1 MKTLFLIIILFSFN
15 TKGQIAEVDSFN
27 LIRQPV
33 KKDFKTYE
41 LYEKSKK
48 RYNSLKLY
56 DKRIIYR
63 ENWRRDFLQ
72 AYSKLLKLKSY
83 NNLKVQNA
91 LLKDYLIK
99 YKEEKLKYK
108 FNSKL
113 EVQNKINKFDNA
125 FIQVLTLLY
134 NKNLMDYYKKQASGY
149 DEYLKENNK
158 K

>member
-1 MKTLFLIIILFSFN
+1 MKALLIIAMMFSFN

-27 LIRQPV
+27 LIQQPV
-33 KKDFKTYE
+33 KKDFKAYE

-48 RYNSLKLY
+48 KYNSLKLY

-83 NNLKVQNA
+83 NSLKVQNA
-91 LLKDYLIK
+91 LLKDYFLK
-99 YKEEKLKYK
+99 YKEEQLKYK
-108 FNSKL
+108 FNSIL
-113 EVQNKINKFDNA
+113 EVHNKINKFDNA

-134 NKNLMDYYKKQASGY
+134 NKNLMEYYKKQTSGY
-149 DEYLKENNK
+149 DEYVNENNK